1 MSGLY
6 DSDRLEKISRITP
19 YFSKVAKVGDVV
31 YRGLEGDP
39 AFPAEWSQNRPTA
52 TITNIDRNSE
62 GIVLTMSSNGE
73 TFQVDEHTIAPK
85 KVWEFTDATFENVL
99 ARERAE
105 HSLMQPQE
113 PSVSYRGVEDMRQ
126 EISQLRS
133 ELEQERSYNRNFH
146 NVYIQS
152 LSEIAKDIMSVEQG
166 TGVNF
171 AKTFEQEYTRMRAEN
186 AMYRG
191 SDDEEDE
198 EDASDDASSEN
209 ESVVGSLT
217 DYF

>member
-1 MSGLY
+1 
-6 DSDRLEKISRITP
+6 
-19 YFSKVAKVGDVV
+19 
-31 YRGLEGDP
+31 
-39 AFPAEWSQNRPTA
+39 
-52 TITNIDRNSE
+52 
-62 GIVLTMSSNGE
+62 
-73 TFQVDEHTIAPK
+73 
-85 KVWEFTDATFENVL
+85 
-99 ARERAE
+99 
-105 HSLMQPQE
+105 MQPQE

>member
-6 DSDRLEKISRITP
+6 DHDRLEKISRITP
-19 YFSKVAKVGDVV
+19 YFSSVAKVGDVV

-39 AFPAEWSQNRPTA
+39 EFPVDWQHNRPTA
-52 TITNIDRNSE
+52 TITDITRSSE

-73 TFQVDEHTIAPK
+73 TFQVDEHSIAPK
-85 KVWEFTDATFENVL
+85 KVWEFTDDTFQNVL

-105 HSLMQPQE
+105 HSLMQDT
-113 PSVSYRGVEDMRQ
+113 SYRGTTQDLYD
-126 EISQLRS
+126 EIRQLRND
-133 ELEQERSYNRNFH
+133 LEAEKSYNRDFH

-152 LSEIAKDIMSVEQG
+152 LSEIAKDIMGVESG
-166 TGVNF
+166 TGTNF
-171 AKTFEQEYTRMRAEN
+171 AKTFDQEYTRMRAEN

-191 SDDEEDE
+191 SEEEEEEEDE
-198 EDASDDASSEN
+198 VSDDASDN
-209 ESVVGSLT
+209 ESAVGSLT